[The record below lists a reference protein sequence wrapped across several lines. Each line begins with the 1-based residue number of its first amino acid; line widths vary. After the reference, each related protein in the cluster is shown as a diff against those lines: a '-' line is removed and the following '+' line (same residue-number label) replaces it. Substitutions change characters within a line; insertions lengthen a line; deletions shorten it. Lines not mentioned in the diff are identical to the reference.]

1 MFELKYKFDEK
12 QINPLTYT
20 IIKIFY
26 KNDTLD
32 LKIILNNNSRKKTN
46 PTIKHLQ
53 TFWHFN
59 DF

>member
-32 LKIILNNNSRKKTN
+32 LKIILNNNSRKKTQPN
-46 PTIKHLQ
+46 NKTPSNFLVFQ
-53 TFWHFN
+53 
-59 DF
+59 